1 MEGQESSSSSAASST
16 ETAEDIKMEREAKRK
31 ELLSD
36 APQALRPKRT
46 KEPHELTLEQEEALR
61 EVGQGVQG
69 AYTHGRG

>member
-1 MEGQESSSSSAASST
+1 
-16 ETAEDIKMEREAKRK
+16 MEREAKRK